1 MTPKDLKPIV
11 DAVLT
16 QYVLPIEGDHGVA
29 HWARVLTNGHR
40 IAEQTEVSIAVV
52 SLFAV
57 LHDSRRF
64 NEGVDSDQGHRGAE
78 LAAQFRGNLFEL
90 SDKEFDLLYSA
101 CDGHTHERTHP
112 NITVQACFDSD
123 RLDFGR
129 VWVTPDPDRLCTE
142 AAKSRNRKQ

>member
-11 DAVLT
+11 DAVLK

-78 LAAQFRGNLFEL
+78 LAVLFRG
-90 SDKEFDLLYSA
+90 D
-101 CDGHTHERTHP
+101 
-112 NITVQACFDSD
+112 
-123 RLDFGR
+123 
-129 VWVTPDPDRLCTE
+129 
-142 AAKSRNRKQ
+142 